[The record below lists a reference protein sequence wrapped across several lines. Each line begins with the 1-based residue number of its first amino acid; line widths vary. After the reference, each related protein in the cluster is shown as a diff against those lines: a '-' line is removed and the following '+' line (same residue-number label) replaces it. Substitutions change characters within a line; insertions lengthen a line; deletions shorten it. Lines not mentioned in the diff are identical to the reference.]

1 MIKSLQ
7 NKFLLFLAI
16 VLLVTPAYAANSSLD
31 TINVVDQPYTNFQIF
46 GVMFSLGLIFF
57 IISMLASRE
66 QNADAFAAMAIIP
79 LFISA
84 WMAMQLDFPTRALI
98 TSATDSTIWT
108 QHNIY
113 PSIFLTIVSF
123 VLGVL
128 SILQL
133 YRLLTT
139 DTVESTGWKAKWG
152 EQQDPE
158 SGYDRQE

>member
-1 MIKSLQ
+1 MEKSLQ
-7 NKFLLFLAI
+7 NKFLLFLAL
-16 VLLVTPAYAANSSLD
+16 VLLATPAYAANTSLD
-31 TINVVDQPYTNFQIF
+31 TVNVVDHPYTNFQIF
-46 GVMFSLGLIFF
+46 GVTFGLGLVFF

-66 QNADAFAAMAIIP
+66 QNPDAFAALAIIP
-79 LFISA
+79 MFLSA

-98 TSATDSTIWT
+98 TTATDSTIWT

-113 PSIFLTIVSF
+113 PSIFLAIISF

-128 SILQL
+128 SVLQL

-139 DTVESTGWKAKWG
+139 DTVAETGWKPKWG
-152 EQQDPE
+152 EQQDPQ

>member
-1 MIKSLQ
+1 MASSLQ
-7 NKFLLFLAI
+7 NKFLLFLTLAI
-16 VLLVTPAYAANSSLD
+16 LVVPAYGANTSLD
-31 TINVVDQPYTNFQIF
+31 TYNVIDQPYTNIQIF
-46 GVMFSLGLIFF
+46 GVMFGLGLIFF
-57 IISMLASRE
+57 IISMLATKE
-66 QNADAFAAMAIIP
+66 QNNDAFAALAIIP
-79 LFISA
+79 LFLSA

-113 PSIFLTIVSF
+113 PSIFLAIVSF

-139 DTVESTGWKAKWG
+139 DTVESTNWKAKWG
-152 EQQDPE
+152 DQQDPQSE
-158 SGYDRQE
+158 E